1 MSPDFPAEPPR
12 ADTAAAPTSSGRNE
26 VTSDFRG
33 PDRTGGRTAVEP
45 TVDVEDLMVESPSG
59 YRDPSDRPGA
69 YWTGLVAL
77 AIGLAVT
84 VGALATRVTSIVQ
97 TVLLAVPLVLV
108 GLGLERVGRGVGR
121 GSLRSV
127 GALLLV
133 VAVVGPVALSLLSS
147 PEPGVIVQ
155 RSADVPPGAKTALLR
170 ASLGGGELRIEPE
183 APGLYTADLR
193 GPGQPSEQVT
203 TTQAKEAV
211 LDLRGP
217 TRRGLLARNRG
228 NDWAIRLTTGLPWRV
243 EVDAGAVTADLDL
256 RQLDLRGVSVDSGI
270 SRLAVRLGEPVARIP
285 VDLRISTGF
294 IDIHLPKAAACEI
307 RVDGFSIDNFGQQG
321 LVREGGVWRTAD
333 AARADRYV
341 INIRST
347 GARIRLHRE

>member
-1 MSPDFPAEPPR
+1 
-12 ADTAAAPTSSGRNE
+12 

-33 PDRTGGRTAVEP
+33 PDRPGGGRTAVEP
-45 TVDVEDLMVESPSG
+45 TLPVDDLMVESPGG
-59 YRDPSDRPGA
+59 YRPPPNRPGS

-84 VGALATRVTSIVQ
+84 VVALATRVTSIVQ
-97 TVLLAVPLVLV
+97 TVLLAVPLALV

-121 GSLRSV
+121 GSLRAV
-127 GALLLV
+127 GALLLL
-133 VAVVGPVALSLLSS
+133 VAVIGPVTLSLSS
-147 PEPGVIVQ
+147 PEPAVEAQ
-155 RSADVPPGAKTALLR
+155 RSADVPAGATKALLR

-203 TTQAKEAV
+203 ITEAKEAV

-217 TRRGLLARNRG
+217 VRRGLLARNRG
-228 NDWAIRLTTGLPWRV
+228 NNWSVRLTTGLPWRV

-256 RQLDLRGVSVDSGI
+256 RQLDLRGVSVEAGV
-270 SRLAVRLGEPVARIP
+270 SRLAVRLGQPVARIP

-294 IDIHLPKAAACEI
+294 IDVHLPRAAACEI
-307 RVDGFSIDNFGQQG
+307 RVDGFSVDNFRQEG
-321 LVREGGVWRTAD
+321 LVREGGVWRTGD
-333 AARADRYV
+333 VGRADRYV
-341 INIRST
+341 FNIRST

>member
-1 MSPDFPAEPPR
+1 M
-12 ADTAAAPTSSGRNE
+12 
-26 VTSDFRG
+26 TSDFRG
-33 PDRTGGRTAVEP
+33 PDRPGGGRTAVEP
-45 TVDVEDLMVESPSG
+45 TRPVDDLIVEGPGG
-59 YRDPSDRPGA
+59 YRSPPNRPGS

-84 VGALATRVTSIVQ
+84 VVALATRVTSIVQ

-121 GSLRSV
+121 GSLRAV
-127 GALLLV
+127 GAFLV
-133 VAVVGPVALSLLSS
+133 VIAVIGPVALSLSS
-147 PEPGVIVQ
+147 PEPAVTVQ
-155 RSADVPPGAKTALLR
+155 RSADVPAGATKALLR
-170 ASLGGGELRIEPE
+170 ASLGGGELRIDPE

-203 TTQAKEAV
+203 TTEANEAV

-217 TRRGLLARNRG
+217 VRRGLLARNRG
-228 NDWAIRLTTGLPWRV
+228 NDWSVKLTTGLPWRV

-256 RQLDLRGVSVDSGI
+256 RQLDLRGVSVESGV
-270 SRLAVRLGEPVARIP
+270 SRLAVRLGQPVARIP

-294 IDIHLPKAAACEI
+294 IDVHLPRAAACEI
-307 RVDGFSIDNFGQQG
+307 RVDGLSNDNFRQEG
-321 LVREGGVWRTAD
+321 LVREGGVWRTGD
-333 AARADRYV
+333 AGRADRYV
-341 INIRST
+341 FNIRTT

>member
-1 MSPDFPAEPPR
+1 M
-12 ADTAAAPTSSGRNE
+12 
-26 VTSDFRG
+26 TSDFRG
-33 PDRTGGRTAVEP
+33 PDRPGGGRTAVEP
-45 TVDVEDLMVESPSG
+45 TLPVDDLMVESPGG
-59 YRDPSDRPGA
+59 YRPPPNRPGS

-84 VGALATRVTSIVQ
+84 VVALATRVTSIVQ
-97 TVLLAVPLVLV
+97 TVLLAVPLALV

-121 GSLRSV
+121 GSLRAV
-127 GALLLV
+127 GALLLL
-133 VAVVGPVALSLLSS
+133 VAVIGPVTLSLSS
-147 PEPGVIVQ
+147 PEPAVEAQ
-155 RSADVPPGAKTALLR
+155 RSADVPAGATKALLR

-203 TTQAKEAV
+203 ITEAKEAV

-217 TRRGLLARNRG
+217 VRRGLLARNRG
-228 NDWAIRLTTGLPWRV
+228 NDWSVRLTTGLPWRV

-256 RQLDLRGVSVDSGI
+256 RQFDLRGVSVEAGV
-270 SRLAVRLGEPVARIP
+270 SRLAVRLGQPVARIP

-294 IDIHLPKAAACEI
+294 IDVHLPRAAACEI
-307 RVDGFSIDNFGQQG
+307 RVDGFSIDNFRQEG
-321 LVREGGVWRTAD
+321 LVREGGVWRTGD
-333 AARADRYV
+333 AGRADRYV
-341 INIRST
+341 FNIRST

>member
-1 MSPDFPAEPPR
+1 M
-12 ADTAAAPTSSGRNE
+12 
-26 VTSDFRG
+26 TSDFRG
-33 PDRTGGRTAVEP
+33 PDRPGGGRTAVEP
-45 TVDVEDLMVESPSG
+45 TLPGDDLMVESPGG
-59 YRDPSDRPGA
+59 YRLPSDRPGA
-69 YWTGLVAL
+69 YWTGFVVL

-84 VGALATRVTSIVQ
+84 VVALATRVTSIVQ
-97 TVLLAVPLVLV
+97 TVLLAVPLALV

-121 GSLRSV
+121 GSLRAV

-133 VAVVGPVALSLLSS
+133 VAVIGPVALSLLSS
-147 PEPGVIVQ
+147 PEPAVAVQ
-155 RSADVPPGAKTALLR
+155 RSADVPAGATKALLR

-203 TTQAKEAV
+203 ITEAKEAV

-217 TRRGLLARNRG
+217 VRRGLLARNRG
-228 NDWAIRLTTGLPWRV
+228 NDWSVRLTTGLPWRV

-256 RQLDLRGVSVDSGI
+256 RQLDLRGVSIESGV
-270 SRLAVRLGEPVARIP
+270 SRLAVRLGQPVARIP

-294 IDIHLPKAAACEI
+294 IDVHLPRAAACEI
-307 RVDGFSIDNFGQQG
+307 RVDGLSLDNFRQEG
-321 LVREGGVWRTAD
+321 LIREGGVWRTGD
-333 AARADRYV
+333 AGRADRYV

>member
-1 MSPDFPAEPPR
+1 M
-12 ADTAAAPTSSGRNE
+12 
-26 VTSDFRG
+26 TSDFRG
-33 PDRTGGRTAVEP
+33 PDRPGGGRTAVEP
-45 TVDVEDLMVESPSG
+45 TLPVDDLMVESPGG
-59 YRDPSDRPGA
+59 YLPPPNRPGS

-84 VGALATRVTSIVQ
+84 VVALATRVTSIVQ

-121 GSLRSV
+121 GSLRAV
-127 GALLLV
+127 GAFLV
-133 VAVVGPVALSLLSS
+133 VIAVVGPVALSLSS
-147 PEPGVIVQ
+147 PEPAVTVQ
-155 RSADVPPGAKTALLR
+155 RSADVPAGATKALLR
-170 ASLGGGELRIEPE
+170 ASLGGGELRIDPE

-203 TTQAKEAV
+203 ITEAKEAV

-217 TRRGLLARNRG
+217 VRRGLLARNRG
-228 NDWAIRLTTGLPWRV
+228 NDWSVRLTTGLPWRV

-256 RQLDLRGVSVDSGI
+256 RQLDLRGVSVESGV
-270 SRLAVRLGEPVARIP
+270 SRLAVRLGQPVARIP

-294 IDIHLPKAAACEI
+294 VDVHLPRAAACEI
-307 RVDGFSIDNFGQQG
+307 RVDGFSIDNFRQEG
-321 LVREGGVWRTAD
+321 LVREGGVWRTGD
-333 AARADRYV
+333 AGRADRYV
-341 INIRST
+341 FNIRST

>member
-1 MSPDFPAEPPR
+1 
-12 ADTAAAPTSSGRNE
+12 
-26 VTSDFRG
+26 
-33 PDRTGGRTAVEP
+33 VEP
-45 TVDVEDLMVESPSG
+45 TRPVDDLIVEGPGG
-59 YRDPSDRPGA
+59 YRSPPNRPGS

-84 VGALATRVTSIVQ
+84 VVALATRVTSIVQ

-121 GSLRSV
+121 GSLRVV
-127 GALLLV
+127 GAFLV
-133 VAVVGPVALSLLSS
+133 VIAVIGPVALSLSS
-147 PEPGVIVQ
+147 PEPAVTVQ
-155 RSADVPPGAKTALLR
+155 RSADVPAGATKALLR
-170 ASLGGGELRIEPE
+170 ASLGGGELRIDPE

-203 TTQAKEAV
+203 ITEANEAV

-217 TRRGLLARNRG
+217 VRRGLLARNRG
-228 NDWAIRLTTGLPWRV
+228 NDWSVKLTTGLPWRV

-256 RQLDLRGVSVDSGI
+256 RQLDLRGVSVESGV
-270 SRLAVRLGEPVARIP
+270 SRLAVRLGQPVARIP

-294 IDIHLPKAAACEI
+294 IDVHLPRAAACEI
-307 RVDGFSIDNFGQQG
+307 RVDGLSNDNFRQEG
-321 LVREGGVWRTAD
+321 LVREGGVWRTGD
-333 AARADRYV
+333 AGRADRYV
-341 INIRST
+341 FNIRTT

>member
-1 MSPDFPAEPPR
+1 
-12 ADTAAAPTSSGRNE
+12 
-26 VTSDFRG
+26 
-33 PDRTGGRTAVEP
+33 VEP
-45 TVDVEDLMVESPSG
+45 TLPVDDLMVESPGG
-59 YRDPSDRPGA
+59 YRPPPNRPGS

-84 VGALATRVTSIVQ
+84 VVALATRVTSIVQ

-121 GSLRSV
+121 GSLRAV
-127 GALLLV
+127 GAFLV
-133 VAVVGPVALSLLSS
+133 VIAVIGPVALSLSS
-147 PEPGVIVQ
+147 PEPAVTVQ
-155 RSADVPPGAKTALLR
+155 RSADVPAGATKALLR
-170 ASLGGGELRIEPE
+170 ASLGGGELRIDPE

-203 TTQAKEAV
+203 ITEAKEAV

-217 TRRGLLARNRG
+217 VRRGLLARNRG
-228 NDWAIRLTTGLPWRV
+228 NDWSVRLTTGLPWRV

-256 RQLDLRGVSVDSGI
+256 RQLDLRGVSVESGV
-270 SRLAVRLGEPVARIP
+270 SRLAVRLGQPVARIP

-294 IDIHLPKAAACEI
+294 IDVHLPRTAACEI
-307 RVDGFSIDNFGQQG
+307 RVDGFSNDNFRQEG
-321 LVREGGVWRTAD
+321 LVREGGVWRTGD
-333 AARADRYV
+333 AGRADRYV
-341 INIRST
+341 FNIRST

>member
-1 MSPDFPAEPPR
+1 M
-12 ADTAAAPTSSGRNE
+12 
-26 VTSDFRG
+26 TSDFRG
-33 PDRTGGRTAVEP
+33 PDRPGGGRTAVEP
-45 TVDVEDLMVESPSG
+45 TLPVDDLIVEGPGG
-59 YRDPSDRPGA
+59 YRSPPNRPGS

-84 VGALATRVTSIVQ
+84 VVALATRVTSIVQ

-121 GSLRSV
+121 GSLRAV
-127 GALLLV
+127 GAFLV
-133 VAVVGPVALSLLSS
+133 VIAVVGPVALSLSS
-147 PEPGVIVQ
+147 PEPAVTVQ
-155 RSADVPPGAKTALLR
+155 RSADVPAGATKALLR
-170 ASLGGGELRIEPE
+170 ASLGGGELRIDPE

-203 TTQAKEAV
+203 ITEAKEAV

-217 TRRGLLARNRG
+217 VRRGLLARNRG
-228 NDWAIRLTTGLPWRV
+228 NDWSVRLTTGLPWRV

-256 RQLDLRGVSVDSGI
+256 RQFDLRGVSVEAGV
-270 SRLAVRLGEPVARIP
+270 SRLAVRLGQPVARIP

-294 IDIHLPKAAACEI
+294 IDVHLPRAAACEI
-307 RVDGFSIDNFGQQG
+307 RVDGFSVDNFRQEG
-321 LVREGGVWRTAD
+321 LVREGGVWRTGD
-333 AARADRYV
+333 VGRADRYV
-341 INIRST
+341 FNIRST

>member
-1 MSPDFPAEPPR
+1 
-12 ADTAAAPTSSGRNE
+12 

-33 PDRTGGRTAVEP
+33 PDRPGGGRTAVEP
-45 TVDVEDLMVESPSG
+45 TLPVDDLMVESPGG
-59 YRDPSDRPGA
+59 YRPPPNRPGS

-84 VGALATRVTSIVQ
+84 VVALATRVTSIVQ
-97 TVLLAVPLVLV
+97 TVLLAVPLALV

-121 GSLRSV
+121 GSLRAV
-127 GALLLV
+127 GALLLL
-133 VAVVGPVALSLLSS
+133 VAVIGPVTLSLSS
-147 PEPGVIVQ
+147 PEPAVEVQ
-155 RSADVPPGAKTALLR
+155 RSADVPAGATKALLR

-203 TTQAKEAV
+203 ITEAKEAV

-217 TRRGLLARNRG
+217 VRRGLLARNRG
-228 NDWAIRLTTGLPWRV
+228 NDWSVRLTTGLPWRV

-256 RQLDLRGVSVDSGI
+256 RQLDLRGVSVEAGV
-270 SRLAVRLGEPVARIP
+270 SRLAVRLGQPVARIP

-294 IDIHLPKAAACEI
+294 IDVHLPRAAACEI
-307 RVDGFSIDNFGQQG
+307 RVDGFSVDNFRQEG
-321 LVREGGVWRTAD
+321 LVREGGVWRTGD
-333 AARADRYV
+333 VGRADRYV
-341 INIRST
+341 FNIRST

>member
-1 MSPDFPAEPPR
+1 
-12 ADTAAAPTSSGRNE
+12 

-33 PDRTGGRTAVEP
+33 PDRTGGGRTAVEP
-45 TVDVEDLMVESPSG
+45 TLPVDDLMVESPGG
-59 YRDPSDRPGA
+59 YRPPPNRPGS

-84 VGALATRVTSIVQ
+84 VVALATRVTSIVQ
-97 TVLLAVPLVLV
+97 TVLLAVPLALV

-121 GSLRSV
+121 GSLRAV

-133 VAVVGPVALSLLSS
+133 VAVIGPVTLSLSS
-147 PEPGVIVQ
+147 PEPAVQVQ
-155 RSADVPPGAKTALLR
+155 RSADVPAGATKALLR

-203 TTQAKEAV
+203 ITEAKEAV

-217 TRRGLLARNRG
+217 VRRGLLARNRG
-228 NDWAIRLTTGLPWRV
+228 NNWSIRLTTGLPWRV

-256 RQLDLRGVSVDSGI
+256 RQLDLRGVSVESGI

-285 VDLRISTGF
+285 VDLRSSTGF
-294 IDIHLPKAAACEI
+294 IDVHLPRAAACEI
-307 RVDGFSIDNFGQQG
+307 RVDGFSIDNFGKEG
-321 LVREGGVWRTAD
+321 LVREGGVWRTGD
-333 AARADRYV
+333 AGRADRYV
-341 INIRST
+341 VNIRST

>member
-1 MSPDFPAEPPR
+1 
-12 ADTAAAPTSSGRNE
+12 

-33 PDRTGGRTAVEP
+33 PDRPGGGRTAVEP
-45 TVDVEDLMVESPSG
+45 TLPVDDLMVESPGG
-59 YRDPSDRPGA
+59 YRPPPNRPGS

-84 VGALATRVTSIVQ
+84 VVALATRVTSIVQ
-97 TVLLAVPLVLV
+97 TVLLAVPLALV

-121 GSLRSV
+121 GSLRAV
-127 GALLLV
+127 GALLLL
-133 VAVVGPVALSLLSS
+133 VAMIGPVTLSLSS
-147 PEPGVIVQ
+147 PEPAVEAQ
-155 RSADVPPGAKTALLR
+155 RSADVPAGATKALLR

-203 TTQAKEAV
+203 ITEAKEAV

-217 TRRGLLARNRG
+217 VRRGLLARNRG
-228 NDWAIRLTTGLPWRV
+228 NNWSVRLTTGLPWRV

-256 RQLDLRGVSVDSGI
+256 RQFDLRGVSVEAGV
-270 SRLAVRLGEPVARIP
+270 SRLAVRLGQPVARIP

-294 IDIHLPKAAACEI
+294 IDVHLPRAAACEI
-307 RVDGFSIDNFGQQG
+307 RVDGFSVDNFRQEG
-321 LVREGGVWRTAD
+321 LVREGGVWRTGD
-333 AARADRYV
+333 VGRADRYV
-341 INIRST
+341 FNIRST

>member
-1 MSPDFPAEPPR
+1 
-12 ADTAAAPTSSGRNE
+12 
-26 VTSDFRG
+26 
-33 PDRTGGRTAVEP
+33 VEP
-45 TVDVEDLMVESPSG
+45 TRPVDDLIVEGPGG
-59 YRDPSDRPGA
+59 YRSSPNRPGS

-84 VGALATRVTSIVQ
+84 VVALATRVTSIVQ

-121 GSLRSV
+121 GSLRVV
-127 GALLLV
+127 GAFLV
-133 VAVVGPVALSLLSS
+133 VIAVIGPVALSLSS
-147 PEPGVIVQ
+147 PEPAVTVQ
-155 RSADVPPGAKTALLR
+155 RSADVPAGATKALLR
-170 ASLGGGELRIEPE
+170 ASLGGGELRIDPE

-203 TTQAKEAV
+203 ITEANEAV

-217 TRRGLLARNRG
+217 VRRGLLARNRG
-228 NDWAIRLTTGLPWRV
+228 NDWSVKLTTGLPWRV

-256 RQLDLRGVSVDSGI
+256 RQLDLRGVSVESGV
-270 SRLAVRLGEPVARIP
+270 SRLAVRLGQPVARIP

-294 IDIHLPKAAACEI
+294 IDVHLPRAAACEI
-307 RVDGFSIDNFGQQG
+307 RVDGLSNDNFRQEG
-321 LVREGGVWRTAD
+321 LVREGGVWRTGD
-333 AARADRYV
+333 AGRADRYV
-341 INIRST
+341 FNIRTT

>member
-1 MSPDFPAEPPR
+1 
-12 ADTAAAPTSSGRNE
+12 

-33 PDRTGGRTAVEP
+33 PDRPGGGRTAVEP
-45 TVDVEDLMVESPSG
+45 TLPVDDLMVESPGG
-59 YRDPSDRPGA
+59 YRPPPNRPGS

-84 VGALATRVTSIVQ
+84 VVALATRVTSIVQ
-97 TVLLAVPLVLV
+97 TVLLAVPLALV

-121 GSLRSV
+121 GSLRAV
-127 GALLLV
+127 GALLLL
-133 VAVVGPVALSLLSS
+133 VAMIGPVTLSLSS
-147 PEPGVIVQ
+147 PEPAVEVQ
-155 RSADVPPGAKTALLR
+155 RSADVPAGATKALLR
-170 ASLGGGELRIEPE
+170 ASLGGGELRIDPE

-203 TTQAKEAV
+203 ITEAKEAV

-217 TRRGLLARNRG
+217 VRRGLLARNRG
-228 NDWAIRLTTGLPWRV
+228 NNWSVRLTTGLPWRV

-256 RQLDLRGVSVDSGI
+256 RQFDLRGVSVEAGV
-270 SRLAVRLGEPVARIP
+270 SRLAVRLGQPVARIP

-294 IDIHLPKAAACEI
+294 IDVHLPRAAACEI
-307 RVDGFSIDNFGQQG
+307 RVDGFSVDNFRQEG
-321 LVREGGVWRTAD
+321 LVREGGVWRTGD
-333 AARADRYV
+333 VGRADRYV
-341 INIRST
+341 FNIRST

>member
-1 MSPDFPAEPPR
+1 
-12 ADTAAAPTSSGRNE
+12 

-33 PDRTGGRTAVEP
+33 PDRPGGGRTAVEP
-45 TVDVEDLMVESPSG
+45 TLPVDDLMVESPGG
-59 YRDPSDRPGA
+59 YRPPPNRPGS

-84 VGALATRVTSIVQ
+84 VVALATRVTSIVQ
-97 TVLLAVPLVLV
+97 TVLLAVPLALV

-121 GSLRSV
+121 GSLRAV
-127 GALLLV
+127 GALLLL
-133 VAVVGPVALSLLSS
+133 VAMIGPVTLSLSS
-147 PEPGVIVQ
+147 PEPAVEAQ
-155 RSADVPPGAKTALLR
+155 RSADVPAGATKALLR

-203 TTQAKEAV
+203 ITEAKEAV

-217 TRRGLLARNRG
+217 VRRGLLARNRG
-228 NDWAIRLTTGLPWRV
+228 NNWSVRLTTGLPWRV

-256 RQLDLRGVSVDSGI
+256 RQLDLRGVSVEAGV
-270 SRLAVRLGEPVARIP
+270 SRLAVRLGQPVARIP

-294 IDIHLPKAAACEI
+294 IDVHLPRAAACEI
-307 RVDGFSIDNFGQQG
+307 RVDGFSIDNFRQEG
-321 LVREGGVWRTAD
+321 LVREGGVWRTGD
-333 AARADRYV
+333 VGRADRYV
-341 INIRST
+341 FNIRST

>member
-1 MSPDFPAEPPR
+1 
-12 ADTAAAPTSSGRNE
+12 
-26 VTSDFRG
+26 
-33 PDRTGGRTAVEP
+33 VEP
-45 TVDVEDLMVESPSG
+45 TLPVDDLMVESPGG
-59 YRDPSDRPGA
+59 YRPPPNRPGS

-84 VGALATRVTSIVQ
+84 VVALATRVTSIVQ
-97 TVLLAVPLVLV
+97 TVLLAVPLALV

-121 GSLRSV
+121 GSLRAV
-127 GALLLV
+127 GALLLL
-133 VAVVGPVALSLLSS
+133 VAMIGPVTLSLSS
-147 PEPGVIVQ
+147 PEPAVEAQ
-155 RSADVPPGAKTALLR
+155 RSADVPAGATKALLR

-203 TTQAKEAV
+203 ITEAKEAV

-217 TRRGLLARNRG
+217 VRRGLLARNRG
-228 NDWAIRLTTGLPWRV
+228 NNWSVRLTTGLPWRV

-256 RQLDLRGVSVDSGI
+256 RQLDLRGVSVESGV
-270 SRLAVRLGEPVARIP
+270 SRLAVRLGQPVARIP

-294 IDIHLPKAAACEI
+294 IDVHLPRTAACEI
-307 RVDGFSIDNFGQQG
+307 RVDGFSNDNFRQEG
-321 LVREGGVWRTAD
+321 LVREGGVWRTGD
-333 AARADRYV
+333 AGRADRYV
-341 INIRST
+341 FNIRST

>member
-1 MSPDFPAEPPR
+1 M
-12 ADTAAAPTSSGRNE
+12 
-26 VTSDFRG
+26 TSDFRG
-33 PDRTGGRTAVEP
+33 PDRPGGGRTAVEP
-45 TVDVEDLMVESPSG
+45 TRPVDDLIVEGPGG
-59 YRDPSDRPGA
+59 YRSSPNRPGS

-84 VGALATRVTSIVQ
+84 VVALATRVTSIVQ

-121 GSLRSV
+121 GSLRVV
-127 GALLLV
+127 GAFLV
-133 VAVVGPVALSLLSS
+133 VIAVIGPVALSLSS
-147 PEPGVIVQ
+147 PEPAVTVQ
-155 RSADVPPGAKTALLR
+155 RSADVPAGATKALLR
-170 ASLGGGELRIEPE
+170 ASLGGGELRIDPE

-203 TTQAKEAV
+203 ITEANEAV

-217 TRRGLLARNRG
+217 VRRGLLARNRG
-228 NDWAIRLTTGLPWRV
+228 NDWSVKLTTGLPWRV

-256 RQLDLRGVSVDSGI
+256 RQLDLRGVSVESGV
-270 SRLAVRLGEPVARIP
+270 SRLAVRLGQPVARIP

-294 IDIHLPKAAACEI
+294 IDVHLPRAAACEI
-307 RVDGFSIDNFGQQG
+307 RVDGLSNDNFRQEG
-321 LVREGGVWRTAD
+321 LVREGGVWRTGD
-333 AARADRYV
+333 AGRADRYV
-341 INIRST
+341 FNIRTT

>member
-1 MSPDFPAEPPR
+1 
-12 ADTAAAPTSSGRNE
+12 

-33 PDRTGGRTAVEP
+33 PDRPGGGRTAVEP
-45 TVDVEDLMVESPSG
+45 MHVDDLMVETPGG
-59 YRDPSDRPGA
+59 YRLPHHRPGS
-69 YWTGLVAL
+69 YWVGLVAL

-84 VGALATRVTSIVQ
+84 VVALATRVTSIVQ
-97 TVLLAVPLVLV
+97 TVLLAVPLALV

-121 GSLRSV
+121 GSLRAV

-133 VAVVGPVALSLLSS
+133 VAVIGPVALSLLSS
-147 PEPGVIVQ
+147 PEPGVTVQ
-155 RSADVPPGAKTALLR
+155 RSADVPAGATKALLR
-170 ASLGGGELRIEPE
+170 AGVGGGELRIEPE

-203 TTQAKEAV
+203 ITEAKEAV

-217 TRRGLLARNRG
+217 VRRGLLARNRG
-228 NDWAIRLTTGLPWRV
+228 NDWALRLTTGLPWRV

-256 RQLDLRGVSVDSGI
+256 RQLDLRGVSVESGI
-270 SRLAVRLGEPVARIP
+270 SRLALRLGEPVARIP
-285 VDLRISTGF
+285 IDLRISTGF
-294 IDIHLPKAAACEI
+294 IDIHLPRAAACEI
-307 RVDGFSIDNFGQQG
+307 RVDGLSLDNFRQQG
-321 LVREGGVWRTAD
+321 LVREGGVWRAGD
-333 AARADRYV
+333 AGRADRYV

>member
-1 MSPDFPAEPPR
+1 M
-12 ADTAAAPTSSGRNE
+12 
-26 VTSDFRG
+26 TSDFRG
-33 PDRTGGRTAVEP
+33 PDRPGGGRTAVEP
-45 TVDVEDLMVESPSG
+45 TRPVDDLIVEGPGG
-59 YRDPSDRPGA
+59 YRSPPNRPGS

-84 VGALATRVTSIVQ
+84 VVALATRVTSIVQ

-121 GSLRSV
+121 GSLRVV
-127 GALLLV
+127 GAFLV
-133 VAVVGPVALSLLSS
+133 VIAVIGPVALSLSS
-147 PEPGVIVQ
+147 PEPAVTVQ
-155 RSADVPPGAKTALLR
+155 RSADVPAGATKALLR
-170 ASLGGGELRIEPE
+170 ASLGGGELRIDPE

-203 TTQAKEAV
+203 ITEANEAV

-217 TRRGLLARNRG
+217 VRRGLLARNRG
-228 NDWAIRLTTGLPWRV
+228 NDWSVKLTTGLPWRV

-256 RQLDLRGVSVDSGI
+256 RQLDLRGVSVESGV
-270 SRLAVRLGEPVARIP
+270 SRLAVRLGQPVARIP

-294 IDIHLPKAAACEI
+294 IDVHLPRAAAC
-307 RVDGFSIDNFGQQG
+307 DLSNDNFRQEG
-321 LVREGGVWRTAD
+321 LVREGGVWRTGD
-333 AARADRYV
+333 AGRADRYV
-341 INIRST
+341 FNIRTT

>member
-1 MSPDFPAEPPR
+1 
-12 ADTAAAPTSSGRNE
+12 

-33 PDRTGGRTAVEP
+33 PDRPGGGRTAVEP
-45 TVDVEDLMVESPSG
+45 TLPVDDLMVESPGG
-59 YRDPSDRPGA
+59 YRPPPNRPGS

-84 VGALATRVTSIVQ
+84 VVALATRVTSIVQ
-97 TVLLAVPLVLV
+97 TVLLAVPLALV

-121 GSLRSV
+121 GSLRAV
-127 GALLLV
+127 GALLLL
-133 VAVVGPVALSLLSS
+133 VAMIGPVTLSLSS
-147 PEPGVIVQ
+147 PEPAVEAQ
-155 RSADVPPGAKTALLR
+155 RSADVPAGATKALLR

-203 TTQAKEAV
+203 ITEAKEAV

-217 TRRGLLARNRG
+217 VRRGLLARNRG
-228 NDWAIRLTTGLPWRV
+228 NDWSVRLTTGLPWRV

-256 RQLDLRGVSVDSGI
+256 RQLDLRGVSVESGV
-270 SRLAVRLGEPVARIP
+270 SRLAVRLGQPVARIP

-294 IDIHLPKAAACEI
+294 VDVHLPRAAACEI
-307 RVDGFSIDNFGQQG
+307 RVDGFSIDNFRQEG
-321 LVREGGVWRTAD
+321 LVREGGVWRTGD
-333 AARADRYV
+333 AGRADRYV
-341 INIRST
+341 VNIRST

>member
-1 MSPDFPAEPPR
+1 
-12 ADTAAAPTSSGRNE
+12 
-26 VTSDFRG
+26 
-33 PDRTGGRTAVEP
+33 VEP
-45 TVDVEDLMVESPSG
+45 TRPVDDLIVEGPGG
-59 YRDPSDRPGA
+59 YRSPPNRPGS

-84 VGALATRVTSIVQ
+84 VVALATRVTSIVQ

-121 GSLRSV
+121 GSLRAV
-127 GALLLV
+127 GAFLV
-133 VAVVGPVALSLLSS
+133 MIAVIGPVALSLSS
-147 PEPGVIVQ
+147 PEPAVTVQ
-155 RSADVPPGAKTALLR
+155 RSADVPAGATKALLR
-170 ASLGGGELRIEPE
+170 ASLGGGELRIDPE

-203 TTQAKEAV
+203 ITEANEAV

-217 TRRGLLARNRG
+217 VRRGLLARNRG
-228 NDWAIRLTTGLPWRV
+228 NDWSVKLTTGLPWRV

-256 RQLDLRGVSVDSGI
+256 RQLDLRGVSVESGV
-270 SRLAVRLGEPVARIP
+270 SRLAVRLGQPVARIP

-294 IDIHLPKAAACEI
+294 IDVHLPRAAACEI
-307 RVDGFSIDNFGQQG
+307 RVDGLSNDNFRQEG
-321 LVREGGVWRTAD
+321 LVREGGVWRTGD
-333 AARADRYV
+333 AGRADRYV
-341 INIRST
+341 FNIRTT

>member
-1 MSPDFPAEPPR
+1 
-12 ADTAAAPTSSGRNE
+12 

-33 PDRTGGRTAVEP
+33 PDRTGGGRTAVEP
-45 TVDVEDLMVESPSG
+45 TVPADDLLVESPRG
-59 YRDPSDRPGA
+59 YDLRPNRPGS

-84 VGALATRVTSIVQ
+84 VVALATRVTSIVQ
-97 TVLLAVPLVLV
+97 TVLLAVPLALV

-121 GSLRSV
+121 GSLRAV

-133 VAVVGPVALSLLSS
+133 IAVIGPVALSLSS
-147 PEPGVIVQ
+147 PEPAVEVQ
-155 RSADVPPGAKTALLR
+155 RSADIPAGATKALLR
-170 ASLGGGELRIEPE
+170 AALGGGELRIEPE

-203 TTQAKEAV
+203 ITEAKEAV

-217 TRRGLLARNRG
+217 VRRGLLARNRG
-228 NDWAIRLTTGLPWRV
+228 NNWSVRLTTGLPWRV

-256 RQLDLRGVSVDSGI
+256 RQLDLRGVSVESGI
-270 SRLAVRLGEPVARIP
+270 SRLAVRLGQPVARIP

-294 IDIHLPKAAACEI
+294 IDIYLPQAAACEI
-307 RVDGFSIDNFGQQG
+307 RVDGLSLDNLRQEG
-321 LVREGGVWRTAD
+321 LVREGGVWRTGD
-333 AARADRYV
+333 AGRADRYV
-341 INIRST
+341 VNIRST

>member
-1 MSPDFPAEPPR
+1 
-12 ADTAAAPTSSGRNE
+12 

-33 PDRTGGRTAVEP
+33 PDRPGGGRTAVEP
-45 TVDVEDLMVESPSG
+45 TLPVDDLMVESPGG
-59 YRDPSDRPGA
+59 YRPATYRPGS
-69 YWTGLVAL
+69 YWIGLVAL

-84 VGALATRVTSIVQ
+84 VVALATRVTSIVQ
-97 TVLLAVPLVLV
+97 TVLLAVPLALV

-121 GSLRSV
+121 GSLRAV

-133 VAVVGPVALSLLSS
+133 VAVIGPVTLSLSS
-147 PEPGVIVQ
+147 PEPAVQVQ
-155 RSADVPPGAKTALLR
+155 RSADVPAGATKALLR

-193 GPGQPSEQVT
+193 GPGQPSAQVT
-203 TTQAKEAV
+203 ITEAREAV

-217 TRRGLLARNRG
+217 VRRGLLARNRG
-228 NDWAIRLTTGLPWRV
+228 NNWSVRLTTGLPWRV

-256 RQLDLRGVSVDSGI
+256 RQLALRGVSVESGV

-294 IDIHLPKAAACEI
+294 IDVHLPRAAACEI
-307 RVDGFSIDNFGQQG
+307 RVDGFSIDNFRQEG
-321 LVREGGVWRTAD
+321 LVREGGVWRTGD
-333 AARADRYV
+333 AGRADRYV
-341 INIRST
+341 FNIRST